1 VKRWRERDYDP
12 DQDARDEAPHGPLS
26 VEPIATRSN
35 RAKYGLPVLI
45 VAFVI
50 VAWVVATVS
59 SFVAFFSGPVETP
72 PPPTPIAW
80 VDTTVGPAGFPSL
93 TPAVSLGPGQAT
105 PSPPVRSIRAVI
117 SPRSYYWYRGTPN
130 HFTLELTN
138 TSQVPISMRPC
149 PAYRMYLAGT
159 DASAAPL
166 RLLNCAAIGPT
177 LEAGQSISLDMVYTP
192 TTSDPLGSQTLGWW
206 WVTPDTIQ
214 AVATI
219 TVFIG
224 AY

>member
-12 DQDARDEAPHGPLS
+12 DRDARDEAPHGPLP
-26 VEPIATRSN
+26 VEPIATRGN
-35 RAKYGLPVLI
+35 RARYGLPVLI

-50 VAWVVATVS
+50 VAWLVAMIS
-59 SFVAFFSGPVETP
+59 HYVAFFSEPPETP
-72 PPPTPIAW
+72 PPPTAITW
-80 VDTTVGPAGFPSL
+80 VDTTVAPGALPSL

-105 PSPPVRSIRAVI
+105 PSPPVQSIRAVI
-117 SPRSYYWYRGTPN
+117 QPSSYYWSRGTPN
-130 HFTLELTN
+130 HFALELTN
-138 TSQVPISMRPC
+138 TSPVRIPMKPC

-177 LEAGQSISLDMVYTP
+177 LEVGQSISLDMVYTP

-219 TVFIG
+219 NVFIG
-224 AY
+224 A